1 MANFKYDGFLE
12 AVLKGEVNW
21 LGDNIRAVLIDK
33 DMYTPNKATHNFLSN
48 IPDPAILYTSVNL
61 SGKTATKG
69 LAKADPATFINAT
82 GPSAS
87 AVVLYKHTG
96 NAATSR
102 LIAYYDQASGFPV
115 IPNGADVRVVWPDNG
130 IFQL

>member
-1 MANFKYDGFLE
+1 MANFKFDNYLE
-12 AVLKGEVNW
+12 AALKGEVNW
-21 LGDNIRAVLIDK
+21 LGDNIRCVLVDT
-33 DMYTPNKATHNFLSN
+33 DLYTANKETNKFLSD
-48 IPDPAILYTSVNL
+48 IPDAAILYTSVNL

-69 LAKADPATFINAT
+69 LAKADPAVFVNAT
-82 GPSAS
+82 GPKAT

-96 NAATSR
+96 TAATSR
-102 LIAYYDQASGFPV
+102 LIAYFDQANGLPV

>member
-1 MANFKYDGFLE
+1 MANFKFDGFLE

-21 LGDNIRAVLIDK
+21 LGDNIRAALVDTEL
-33 DMYTPNKATHNFLSN
+33 YTANKATHNFLSS
-48 IPDPAILYTSVNL
+48 IPDAAILYTSVNL

-69 LAKADPATFINAT
+69 LAKADPATFVNAT
-82 GPSAS
+82 GPAAS

-96 NAATSR
+96 TSSTAR
-102 LIAYYDQASGFPV
+102 LIAYFDSANGLPV

>member
-1 MANFKYDGFLE
+1 MANFKFDNFLE
-12 AVLKGEVNW
+12 SVLKGEINW
-21 LGDNIRAVLIDK
+21 LGDNIRCVLVNK
-33 DMYTPNKATHNFLSN
+33 ELYTANKSTHKNLSD
-48 IPDPAILYTSVNL
+48 IPDAAILYTSVNL

-69 LAKADPATFINAT
+69 LAKADPATFVNAT
-82 GPSAS
+82 GPEAS

-96 NAATSR
+96 TPSTSR
-102 LIAYYDQASGFPV
+102 LIAYFDSANGLPV